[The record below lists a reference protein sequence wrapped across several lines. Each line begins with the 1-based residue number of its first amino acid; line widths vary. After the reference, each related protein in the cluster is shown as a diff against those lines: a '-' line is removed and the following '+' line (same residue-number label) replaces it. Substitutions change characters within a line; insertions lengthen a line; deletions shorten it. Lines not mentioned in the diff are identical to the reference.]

1 MKERLKELRKHL
13 GLTMEEFGNNL
24 GVRKTTISSLEN
36 GVNNITN
43 QMAKL
48 ICTTYNVNEEW
59 LKTGNGSMFNDT
71 KESHLNELA
80 KQYALDDMEIKI
92 VEAFLELSPDKRAAI
107 KEYASILAKSIT
119 EKTEDEIVLE
129 RIDKEVEEY
138 RKELQL
144 QARKTAMLSP
154 SKIIAGRK
162 KRKIDKNVKVK
173 IENGKVKIDIDKKKA
188 NLKSGIN

>member
-59 LKTGNGSMFNDT
+59 LKTGNGEMFLET
-71 KESHLNELA
+71 KESHLKELA
-80 KQYALDDMEIKI
+80 KQYALDDMEVKI

-107 KEYASILAKSIT
+107 KEYASILAKNIA
-119 EKTEDEIVLE
+119 EKTEDQIILE
-129 RIDKEVEEY
+129 KIDKEVEEY

-154 SKIIAGRK
+154 SKTIAGRRK
-162 KRKIDKNVKVK
+162 IKIDKDK
-173 IENGKVKIDIDKKKA
+173 KVKIDIDKKKV
-188 NLKSGIN
+188 NLKSGMN